1 MTSFS
6 LLLFSTEPEFVEQ
19 AVSAGVEGVIV
30 DWENIGKEKRQA
42 FADTQINRDT
52 LEDLQRVRA
61 ATDANLICRVNRF
74 GEMTPVE
81 VDQAISAG
89 ADELLLPMVRS
100 VGEVEQALGMVDGR
114 AELGILVE
122 TLSAVRAAAAFDQLP
137 LSRIYVGLM
146 DLAIERRTT
155 NIFSALADG
164 TVEAVRRAVTRPFGF
179 GGLTLPD
186 YGRPIP
192 CRLLIGEMA
201 RLGCD
206 FSFLRRSFHRD
217 IRGRDLSIE
226 IPRLLEAIEHAHL
239 RSDEKTAQ
247 ERDELLGAIENLAG
261 ETLLQSDF
269 DGHPEG

>member
-6 LLLFSTEPEFVEQ
+6 LLLFSTEPEFIAQ
-19 AVSAGVEGVIV
+19 AVRAGVEGVIV
-30 DWENIGKEKRQA
+30 DWENIGKAKRQA

-52 LEDLQRVRA
+52 REDLQRVRA
-61 ATDANLICRVNRF
+61 ASDAHLICRVNRL
-74 GEMTPVE
+74 GESTPAEVE
-81 VDQAISAG
+81 QAISAG

-100 VGEVEQALGMVDGR
+100 AGEVEQVLNLVDGR
-114 AELGILVE
+114 VELGILVE
-122 TLSAVRAAAAFDQLP
+122 TLPAIRAIKALNRLP

-146 DLAIERRTT
+146 DLAIERGTT
-155 NIFSALADG
+155 NIFTALADG
-164 TVEAVRRAVTRPFGF
+164 TVESVRRAVTRPFGF

-186 YGRPIP
+186 HGRPIP

-226 IPRLLEAIEHAHL
+226 IPRLLEAIERASS
-239 RSDEKTAQ
+239 RSAETAAR
-247 ERDELLGAIENLAG
+247 ERDELLQAIDTLAD
-261 ETLLQSDF
+261 ETLLRSDF
-269 DGHPEG
+269 DGLAAR

>member
-6 LLLFSTEPEFVEQ
+6 LLLFSTEPEFIAQ
-19 AVSAGVEGVIV
+19 AVSAGVAGVIV
-30 DWENIGKEKRQA
+30 DWENIGKAKRQA

-61 ATDANLICRVNRF
+61 ATDAHVICRINRV
-74 GEMTPVE
+74 GTTTPAE
-81 VDQAISAG
+81 VSHALEAG
-89 ADELLLPMVRS
+89 ADELLLPMVQG
-100 VGEVEQALGMVDGR
+100 VDEVEQVLGMVNGR

-122 TLSAVRAAAAFDQLP
+122 TLPAVQAAAAFDQLP

-146 DLAIERRTT
+146 DLAIERGTT
-155 NIFSALADG
+155 NIFTALADG
-164 TVEAVRRAVTRPFGF
+164 TVESLRRAFTRPFGF

-186 YGRPIP
+186 HGRPVP

-226 IPRLLEAIEHAHL
+226 IPRLLEAIARAHS
-239 RSDEKTAQ
+239 RSEEAVAD
-247 ERDELLGAIENLAG
+247 ERDELLQAIDALAD
-261 ETLLQSDF
+261 ETLLRSDF
-269 DGHPEG
+269 NGLAAG